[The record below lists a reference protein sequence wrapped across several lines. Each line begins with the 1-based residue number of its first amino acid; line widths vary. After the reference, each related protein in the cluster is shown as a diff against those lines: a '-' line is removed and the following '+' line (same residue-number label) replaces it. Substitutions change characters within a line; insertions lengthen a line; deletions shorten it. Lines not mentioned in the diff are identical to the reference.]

1 MEPCN
6 TKHLNSSSM
15 VDLKAEL
22 FRKQEEYNK
31 RKLATKDGDYIKG
44 KVSDSNKKKGS
55 LFSKQNK
62 GVLERAERDREVK
75 IEEEDVH
82 ARSRKALEAKAKLYD
97 KMTNSSD
104 IPEEDGSGTYLVD
117 FQRKVI
123 DCICEKKEKEREE
136 EDNIPPPQHP
146 DEQWVDYVDSLGR
159 SRRCLKKDLS
169 HLIQQDKDLCGKR
182 SLTTE
187 KKKLDESLPTLL
199 SADMYREIQRKKW
212 EEEEEAKLNE
222 PVGPIHYANVQHN
235 EIRTHG
241 VGFYQFSKV
250 EEERQK
256 QMDTLTKLRDETVDA
271 RSKSERLKEKRKA
284 QLETRLAHVKKRRR
298 MKEGYVEETEDEK
311 NEEEIGPKLEE
322 MISQERQV
330 VNDDK
335 GNKLNEKPV
344 EKPVREWDRGKEK
357 MFELNSHRYF
367 EKRREEREP
376 EFAPPSIYKDT
387 QFMPSANISCQSK
400 LYSKKTSD
408 SLEFAPPSIYKDTL
422 VAPRVN
428 ISCQSKLDSKK
439 TSDHTITNKIEVKD
453 LNVSDIPLPSDDTMY
468 QGQKETNKTA
478 DILIPNFNVPPPG
491 YNPITPFHTDITP
504 PAFITNIP
512 PPSFIPNIPSPAFI
526 SNIPSSAFYPP
537 SAPVNLNPAYDDQ
550 HHDFNYYQSIPPA
563 HITEQTHQANYS
575 SGIISQTDNSYST
588 KEPVERMKI
597 IDTRFVDK
605 EDGLD
610 VMEQAENIDSVSYK
624 PGSFTIA
631 ALNSANAVINDND
644 LKDNICEEFHT
655 VQPSSY
661 SGGAVNYS
669 SQTNT

>member
-6 TKHLNSSSM
+6 TTHLNSSSM

-62 GVLERAERDREVK
+62 GVLERAEKDREVK

-97 KMTNSSD
+97 KMTNISD

-123 DCICEKKEKEREE
+123 DSICEKKEREREE

-146 DEQWVDYVDSLGR
+146 DEEWVDYVDSLGR

-187 KKKLDESLPTLL
+187 KKQDESLPTLL

-284 QLETRLAHVKKRRR
+284 QLEARLVHVKKRRR
-298 MKEGYVEETEDEK
+298 MKEGYVEEDEK

-330 VNDDK
+330 VNDEKDD
-335 GNKLNEKPV
+335 KLNEKPI

-357 MFELNSHRYF
+357 MFELNSHHYF

-387 QFMPSANISCQSK
+387 QFTPRCQSK

-408 SLEFAPPSIYKDTL
+408 SLEFAPPSIYKDMQVT
-422 VAPRVN
+422 PRVN
-428 ISCQSKLDSKK
+428 INCQSKLVSKQ
-439 TSDHTITNKIEVKD
+439 TNDHMNTNKIEVKD
-453 LNVSDIPLPSDDTMY
+453 LNISDIPLPSDDTMY
-468 QGQKETNKTA
+468 QGQNETKKPV
-478 DILIPNFNVPPPG
+478 DILIPNLNVPPPG
-491 YNPITPFHTDITP
+491 YNPITHFNTDITQP
-504 PAFITNIP
+504 G
-512 PPSFIPNIPSPAFI
+512 FIPNIPPPAFI
-526 SNIPSSAFYPP
+526 PNVPPPGFISP
-537 SAPVNLNPAYDDQ
+537 SAPVNLNTAYDQ
-550 HHDFNYYQSIPPA
+550 HHDFNYYQNIPPT
-563 HITEQTHQANYS
+563 HITEQIHQAKYS
-575 SGIISQTDNSYST
+575 SGIISQTENSYLR
-588 KEPVERMKI
+588 KQPVERMKI

-610 VMEQAENIDSVSYK
+610 VIEQAENIDSISYK

-631 ALNSANAVINDND
+631 ALNSEKVVISEND
-644 LKDNICEEFHT
+644 LKDNICEELHS